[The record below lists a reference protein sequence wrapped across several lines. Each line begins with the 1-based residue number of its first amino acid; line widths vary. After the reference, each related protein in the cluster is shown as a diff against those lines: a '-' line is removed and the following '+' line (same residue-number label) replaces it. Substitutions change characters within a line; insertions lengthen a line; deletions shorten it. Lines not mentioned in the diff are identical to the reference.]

1 MNSRKHV
8 KKTVFITGLLLGLMA
23 PLFDAPLAHQNPD
36 STVAQSERSLSPGD
50 RQPITLTDVSEK
62 QSGLAQFLP
71 HGVCFLWDETL
82 LLLHVVS
89 DSLIALS
96 YFSIPVALI
105 VFVRRRKDLAFS

>member
-1 MNSRKHV
+1 MTSRKHV
-8 KKTVFITGLLLGLMA
+8 KQTVFIPVLLLGLIA
-23 PLFDAPLAHQNPD
+23 PLFDALLAHQNPD
-36 STVAQSERSLSPGD
+36 SSAQSERSLSPSE
-50 RQPITLTDVSEK
+50 RQPITPTDVSEK
-62 QSGLAQFLP
+62 QLGLAQFLP